1 MWNSVATSSGN
12 SLSLCISVYV
22 RLCCQEMKHVFALSV
37 FLRIAL
43 ISQVSSDW
51 FSERVELST
60 PLNSWT
66 RCENDPQ
73 LVAH

>member
-1 MWNSVATSSGN
+1 
-12 SLSLCISVYV
+12 
-22 RLCCQEMKHVFALSV
+22 MKHVFVLSV

-43 ISQVSSDW
+43 ISQVFSDW

-66 RCENDPQ
+66 RYENDSQ

>member
-1 MWNSVATSSGN
+1 
-12 SLSLCISVYV
+12 
-22 RLCCQEMKHVFALSV
+22 MKHVFALSV

-73 LVAH
+73 LVAY